1 MYENNFNISKKLAL
15 FLKKKRE
22 ELNLTQEKLAE
33 KSGIEYKHIQNLES
47 FKKLNDPKIS
57 TLLKLSQA
65 LELKIEDIIKGI
77 FETKEE

>member
-1 MYENNFNISKKLAL
+1 MEKNNFDLSRKIAL

-47 FKKLNDPKIS
+47 LKKSNDPKIS
-57 TLLKLSQA
+57 TLFKLSKA
-65 LELKIEDIIKGI
+65 LELDIEDVIKDI
-77 FETKEE
+77 FKNN